1 MRKRNI
7 MRLTDEMHNEILYIT
22 NRTNTL
28 YDKFQ
33 GGTSMDDIPRQCT
46 HLKHQH
52 GDELECYKIK
62 LENFFSDTDVKG
74 QTF

>member
-33 GGTSMDDIPRQCT
+33 GSTSMDDIPRQCAR
-46 HLKHQH
+46 LKHQH

-62 LENFFSDTDVKG
+62 LENIFSDTDVKG